1 MSTETNRAVAIKNLT
16 KSYGKNRGV
25 DNVTLEV
32 KKGEIFGFLGP
43 NGAGKS
49 TTIRCLLGLIRP
61 SGGNAEVLGF
71 DIIKGH
77 IEIMK
82 RIGYIPSET
91 MFYPSMKVSE
101 VIRFA
106 ADVRGIDC
114 ADEAARLCERLKVDV
129 GKRIDELSLG
139 NRKKVG
145 IVCAMQHKPE
155 LFIFDEPTSGLDP
168 LMQAEFFEL
177 VKEYNSQG
185 ATCFLSSHVLSEV
198 KKYCHRAAII
208 REGKLIACDTI
219 ENLAHTGAKSVRVE
233 GTDSLRLDGMTNV
246 RQTEGGVEFVYSG
259 DINALLKALSGIEV
273 KDLIIEEPSLDD
285 VFMQYYAEGE
295 HTNDII

>member
-1 MSTETNRAVAIKNLT
+1 
-16 KSYGKNRGV
+16 
-25 DNVTLEV
+25 
-32 KKGEIFGFLGP
+32 
-43 NGAGKS
+43 
-49 TTIRCLLGLIRP
+49 
-61 SGGNAEVLGF
+61 
-71 DIIKGH
+71 
-77 IEIMK
+77 
-82 RIGYIPSET
+82 
-91 MFYPSMKVSE
+91 
-101 VIRFA
+101 
-106 ADVRGIDC
+106 
-114 ADEAARLCERLKVDV
+114 
-129 GKRIDELSLG
+129 
-139 NRKKVG
+139 
-145 IVCAMQHKPE
+145 
-155 LFIFDEPTSGLDP
+155 
-168 LMQAEFFEL
+168 MQAEFFEL

-295 HTNDII
+295 HTNDIV

>member
-61 SGGNAEVLGF
+61 TGGNAEVLGF

-77 IEIMK
+77 SEIMK

-106 ADVRGIDC
+106 GRNSMRH
-114 ADEAARLCERLKVDV
+114 AA
-129 GKRIDELSLG
+129 
-139 NRKKVG
+139 
-145 IVCAMQHKPE
+145 Q
-155 LFIFDEPTSGLDP
+155 
-168 LMQAEFFEL
+168 
-177 VKEYNSQG
+177 
-185 ATCFLSSHVLSEV
+185 
-198 KKYCHRAAII
+198 
-208 REGKLIACDTI
+208 
-219 ENLAHTGAKSVRVE
+219 TGA
-233 GTDSLRLDGMTNV
+233 
-246 RQTEGGVEFVYSG
+246 VY
-259 DINALLKALSGIEV
+259 
-273 KDLIIEEPSLDD
+273 
-285 VFMQYYAEGE
+285 FR
-295 HTNDII
+295 